1 MKKIISIVICCLLF
15 VQKSNAQF
23 YEFARPI
30 MDTLCSANYNGRGYI
45 NDGVNKAADFLAN
58 QFAEIGLKNFDN
70 TYFQNYQFAI
80 NSLPSVSCI
89 IDGKVMKPGEHFLVD
104 AACPDVKGTFRLLP
118 FSYTNAVDKEL
129 LFAKLKQGL
138 LPNEALLMKNAED
151 NRQFRKFV
159 DTLDSM
165 GFNIP
170 LIVKSVSK
178 KLLWTTSQQLEKI
191 PMLTFPDTIIK
202 NTDEI
207 TVDIDSKFIPAY
219 GCKNIIGYLPGKN
232 KNTKG
237 YVVFTAH
244 YDHLGMLGNNAYF
257 PGASDNASGT
267 SMILSLA
274 NYYAKNKQDYP
285 IVFILFSGEE
295 VGLLGSK
302 YFVEHPLFS
311 LQKIKMLVNVD
322 IMGSAEAGITVVNGE
337 QFKSAFDQL
346 VDINKRE
353 GYLPEIKIRGKAAN
367 SDHYFFSEAG
377 VPSIFIYSNGGPG
390 YYHDV
395 WDKPNTLNFKNY
407 DNVAKLLIQFIKE
420 LK

>member
-1 MKKIISIVICCLLF
+1 
-15 VQKSNAQF
+15 
-23 YEFARPI
+23 
-30 MDTLCSANYNGRGYI
+30 
-45 NDGVNKAADFLAN
+45 
-58 QFAEIGLKNFDN
+58 
-70 TYFQNYQFAI
+70 
-80 NSLPSVSCI
+80 
-89 IDGKVMKPGEHFLVD
+89 
-104 AACPDVKGTFRLLP
+104 
-118 FSYTNAVDKEL
+118 
-129 LFAKLKQGL
+129 
-138 LPNEALLMKNAED
+138 
-151 NRQFRKFV
+151 
-159 DTLDSM
+159 
-165 GFNIP
+165 
-170 LIVKSVSK
+170 
-178 KLLWTTSQQLEKI
+178 
-191 PMLTFPDTIIK
+191 
-202 NTDEI
+202 
-207 TVDIDSKFIPAY
+207 
-219 GCKNIIGYLPGKN
+219 
-232 KNTKG
+232 
-237 YVVFTAH
+237 
-244 YDHLGMLGNNAYF
+244 MLGNNAYF

-267 SMILSLA
+267 SMILSMA

-353 GYLPEIKIRGKAAN
+353 AYLPEIKIRGKAAN